1 MVADAFPEISTDTT
15 EGKQGPAER
24 GYWSELE
31 NRQAY
36 LNSLASRLG
45 FDPLSLANWKGKTG
59 IIQRSQVRKKK
70 KKLSIVGVVGC

>member
-1 MVADAFPEISTDTT
+1 MVADTFPEISTDT
-15 EGKQGPAER
+15 EGKQGPAVK